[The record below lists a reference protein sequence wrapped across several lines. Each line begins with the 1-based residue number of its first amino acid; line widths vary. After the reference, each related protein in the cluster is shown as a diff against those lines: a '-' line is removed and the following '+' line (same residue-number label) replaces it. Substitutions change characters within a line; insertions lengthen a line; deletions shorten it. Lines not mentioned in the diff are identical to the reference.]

1 MSGMDEIPALL
12 TAVLL
17 CKKPGLKDNNFQVY
31 IRFVLLSR
39 ETTTQY
45 FSLQVLGAKLTAIRT
60 ILTKTSLTQQLWD
73 CLTPDLVE
81 KLGDKKN
88 CESCKEA
95 LSLAAEAS
103 SFNFVFGNVLDT
115 AFGQKSP
122 VVKAEALNWASEGIK
137 DFGFGGLQP
146 RPALECI
153 KKGLAETN
161 PAVRTAAI
169 QLLGVLHWYMGATAK
184 RMFEDEKAAV
194 LSQIDVEC
202 EKYSGK
208 SLPIPSRGGRARQG
222 AGEEDGDDGGD
233 EEAADAPMEDLVPRQ
248 DISGKLDDEL
258 CEMLKD
264 KNWKVGIV

>member
-1 MSGMDEIPALL
+1 MDEIPALL

-17 CKKPGLKDNNFQVY
+17 CKKPGLKDNNFQVQTCLP
-31 IRFVLLSR
+31 VHGDNNLSLM
-39 ETTTQY
+39 
-45 FSLQVLGAKLTAIRT
+45 LQVLGAKLTAIRT
-60 ILTKTSLTQQLWD
+60 ILSKTSLTQQLWD

-88 CESCKEA
+88 CDSCKEA

>member
-17 CKKPGLKDNNFQVY
+17 CKKPGLKDNNFQVHVPGPKRQKL
-31 IRFVLLSR
+31 IFW
-39 ETTTQY
+39 
-45 FSLQVLGAKLTAIRT
+45 LQVLGAKLTAIRT
-60 ILTKTSLTQQLWD
+60 ILGKTSLTQQLWD
-73 CLTPDLVE
+73 CMTPDLVE

-222 AGEEDGDDGGD
+222 VEEEGDDGGD
-233 EEAADAPMEDLVPRQ
+233 EEADTSALLLEMRYSVSQRPYITLYFA
-248 DISGKLDDEL
+248 L
-258 CEMLKD
+258 CRH
-264 KNWKVGIV
+264 VVRSA